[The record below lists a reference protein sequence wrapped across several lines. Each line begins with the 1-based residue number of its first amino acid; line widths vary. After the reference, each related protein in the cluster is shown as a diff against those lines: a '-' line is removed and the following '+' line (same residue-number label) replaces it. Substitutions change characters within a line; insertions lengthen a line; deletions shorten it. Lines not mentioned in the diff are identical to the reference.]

1 MKGECSLEKYV
12 PLEKQSKKAQAAHHK
27 RRRGS
32 WQGVKPV
39 SRKAQSKKLYSRA
52 RQKQQSAAE
61 YEKARTAPCGL

>member
-1 MKGECSLEKYV
+1 MNLKEAFRYQNKLQT
-12 PLEKQSKKAQAAHHK
+12 LML
-27 RRRGS
+27 
-32 WQGVKPV
+32 QGVKPV